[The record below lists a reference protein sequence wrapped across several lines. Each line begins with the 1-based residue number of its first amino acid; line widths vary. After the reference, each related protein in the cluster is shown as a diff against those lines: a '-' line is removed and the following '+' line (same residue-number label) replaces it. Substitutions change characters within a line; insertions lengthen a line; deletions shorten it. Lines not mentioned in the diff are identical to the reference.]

1 MNAAE
6 DPPTLCFFCSLG
18 QKKIIATL
26 CGPARSAEGPHRPGN
41 VSQKPIKQQLF
52 PVHHIK
58 VWGITRERNIK
69 RKSSV
74 QWSRRSADP
83 ASVGFILHTAKFY
96 TPKAFL
102 SLSQSIFSEITV
114 IVNNTFLEVI
124 SIIMLFNLWVGTQN
138 TSVSLWWHSTKQQHS
153 HQRCN

>member
-1 MNAAE
+1 M
-6 DPPTLCFFCSLG
+6 PRKTLQLSVFLFSRA
-18 QKKIIATL
+18 KKKNATL
-26 CGPARSAEGPHRPGN
+26 CGPARSAEGPHRTGN
-41 VSQKPIKQQLF
+41 VLQKPIKQQLF

-58 VWGITRERNIK
+58 VWDITRERNIK
-69 RKSSV
+69 RKSSA
-74 QWSRRSADP
+74 QWSRRSANP
-83 ASVGFILHTAKFY
+83 ASVGFILHMAKFY

-124 SIIMLFNLWVGTQN
+124 SIIMLFNLWVGTKN

-153 HQRCN
+153 QQCCN